1 MANKGYL
8 EYLNKQSEKKFMKI
22 MDLAFMLRET
32 KDLTE
37 TLENNIRGLDEEIA
51 SIQKQLKT
59 ANKEEKQQLVTQ
71 MKDLGAQKNAL
82 KNEIAQLVGQSNRL
96 RSDLSAMSDAKEFDI
111 KAAKFVDYMCDIA
124 TQDPIL
130 RAKFQQ
136 KMITN
141 FNMDYLSDYARQ
153 IARQIRLDE
162 TAGNI
167 YENMSLLPSFH
178 NRNSEAVQKAL
189 QISLVND
196 NIQSY
201 LKRRAEGKK
210 RKTRKGKGRKVKKT
224 MRKRKYRK

>member
-96 RSDLSAMSDAKEFDI
+96 KI
-111 KAAKFVDYMCDIA
+111 GFVCNE
-124 TQDPIL
+124 
-130 RAKFQQ
+130 RC
-136 KMITN
+136 
-141 FNMDYLSDYARQ
+141 
-153 IARQIRLDE
+153 
-162 TAGNI
+162 
-167 YENMSLLPSFH
+167 
-178 NRNSEAVQKAL
+178 
-189 QISLVND
+189 
-196 NIQSY
+196 
-201 LKRRAEGKK
+201 
-210 RKTRKGKGRKVKKT
+210 
-224 MRKRKYRK
+224 